1 MKSRKARRENSAR
14 QEFRDAHDRI
24 RVLESYIAAI
34 ESDAA
39 FPDMVDRQLAEH
51 REQRRIPFPND
62 RRNNGALAPR
72 PERLAE
78 LKSALAKSRHRLA
91 VLKNQHGID
100 RVVMMRDKLAEMEA
114 EMAALGLEISESEE

>member
-1 MKSRKARRENSAR
+1 MKSRKVRRENSAR
-14 QEFRDAHDRI
+14 QEFRDARDRI

-51 REQRRIPFPND
+51 RERVEFHTRMIAEITE
-62 RRNNGALAPR
+62 RSRPR

-78 LKSALAKSRHRLA
+78 LKTALAKSRQRIAH
-91 VLKNQHGID
+91 LKNQHGID
-100 RVVMMRDKLAEMEA
+100 RVVSMRDKLAEMER
-114 EMAALGLEISESEE
+114 EMLALGIEISEAE